1 MRLSRPP
8 LPIPIPAAPRAWPRR
23 RALALTLALLSA
35 TAAAQDAAPTPEDIA
50 ERLRVVERR
59 LGIAPADGATR
70 SDLAELDRRLRAIE
84 LGLDERDRQATL
96 AAAPPPAPGK
106 QPAPEI
112 TLAADKGASIRSAD
126 GQVQLKLGVLAQAD
140 HRVFIDDDQRP
151 QNDTFLWR
159 RIRPT
164 LEGSWGERVG
174 FRLTPEFAGDSAS
187 IVDAYI
193 DLKFNPAATVRVGKV
208 KGPVGLERLQG
219 GGSIALV
226 ERGFPTELAPN
237 RDIGAQL
244 QGALAK
250 SKVNYVLGVY
260 NGAPDGRD
268 SPTSNPDDEFE
279 FAGRLFVEPW
289 KGGDG
294 ALSGLGFGIAAS
306 SGDKS
311 GSGNNFLPRY
321 RTPGQATFFSY
332 RAAVA
337 ADGTHT
343 RWSPQAYW
351 YAGPVG
357 VLGEYIRSKQDV
369 TVASTRASL
378 DHSAWQLT
386 GSWVLTGEKAG
397 YRGVKPDHPFAP
409 GDGGW
414 GAFELVARY
423 GQLDIDDAAFPL
435 FADPAASASKSKAW
449 TLGLNW
455 YLTGNLKLV
464 ANYAQAD
471 FDGGATGG
479 DREDEKTFFTRAQFA
494 F

>member
-1 MRLSRPP
+1 MRFF
-8 LPIPIPAAPRAWPRR
+8 PRR
-23 RALALTLALLSA
+23 RTPSTIARPRRGALALSLGLLLSS
-35 TAAAQDAAPTPEDIA
+35 TAAAQDAAPTPEQIA
-50 ERLRVVERR
+50 ERLRIVERR
-59 LGIAPADGATR
+59 LGIAPGERAAR
-70 SDLAELDRRLRAIE
+70 ADLAELDRRLRAIE
-84 LGLDERDRQATL
+84 LGLDERDRQTALATAP
-96 AAAPPPAPGK
+96 AAEK
-106 QPAPEI
+106 KPAPEI
-112 TLAADKGASIRSAD
+112 TLAADKGASIKSAD
-126 GQVQLKLGVLAQAD
+126 GQVQLRLGALVQAD
-140 HRVFIDDDQRP
+140 HRLFIDDDQRP

-164 LEGSWGERVG
+164 LEGSWGDLVG

-187 IVDAYI
+187 IVDAWI
-193 DLKFNPAATVRVGKV
+193 DLKFSPAATVRVGKV

-219 GGSIALV
+219 GGAIALV

-237 RDIGAQL
+237 RDIGVQL

-268 SPTSNPDDEFE
+268 SPTTNPDGEFE
-279 FAGRLFVEPW
+279 FAGRLFFEPW

-294 ALSGLGFGIAAS
+294 ALSGLGFGLAAS
-306 SGDKS
+306 SGDKI
-311 GSGNNFLPRY
+311 GAGNNFLPRY

-332 RAAVA
+332 RASVA

-351 YAGPVG
+351 YAGPFG
-357 VLGEYIRSKQDV
+357 LLGEYIRSKQDLV
-369 TVASTRASL
+369 DAASATRVSL

-386 GSWVLTGEKAG
+386 GSWVLTGERAG

-409 GDGGW
+409 GAGGW

-423 GQLDIDDAAFPL
+423 GRLDIDDRAFPL
-435 FADPAASASKSKAW
+435 FADIGASASAARAW

-455 YLTGNLKLV
+455 YPTGNLKLV
-464 ANYAQAD
+464 ANYSQAG

-479 DREDEKTFFTRAQFA
+479 DREDEKTFFTRAQFS